1 MGVEYSNLIEVTGP
15 RPEVL
20 KFRRNGRRKVP
31 PDLAKK
37 FKINMVELSL
47 EELFRKHHLPAPSE
61 GGVPWDFGIYFAHV
75 GRMRKLEEFVCLD
88 YSLMVKNYQIY
99 EFLIPLSCVF
109 PALCFVD
116 SQSCEGDEIM
126 STFVTRGRVST
137 WIFPERLRDG
147 YLKRAAGANGIHDLE
162 KAYEDGKCDDA
173 LSVVENEAEGEM
185 LMFALR
191 HWDKRVL
198 STLRKRSVQ
207 QDGPTKMR

>member
-1 MGVEYSNLIEVTGP
+1 MGVEYSNLIEVAGP

-37 FKINMVELSL
+37 FKIDVVELSI
-47 EELFRKHHLPAPSE
+47 EELFRKHRLPAPSE
-61 GGVPWDFGIYFAHV
+61 AGVPWDFGIYFAQV
-75 GRMRKLEEFVCLD
+75 GRTRKLEEFACLD

-99 EFLIPLSCVF
+99 EFLIPLSVVF

-116 SQSCEGDEIM
+116 SEACEGDEIM
-126 STFVTRGRVST
+126 STFVSKGRVSRWT
-137 WIFPERLRDG
+137 FPEKRRDG
-147 YLKRAAGANGIHDLE
+147 FFKRAGDANGIPDLE
-162 KAYEDGKCDDA
+162 KAYADGECDDL
-173 LSVVENEAEGEM
+173 LSVVENEAEGAM
-185 LMFALR
+185 LTVALR

-207 QDGPTKMR
+207 QDGARKTR